1 MKSVGI
7 IGQGRFGCLLK
18 QWLSQAFNVVVY
30 DLKNNNAEDLS
41 SVLAQETVFIATP
54 IRSFKTVIQ
63 EIVPRLCKNAL
74 IIDVCSVKM
83 YPCEVMQTLLPKNV
97 DIIGTH
103 PLFGPDSWQGGS
115 GNMVM
120 TKIRD
125 QYQRYAGWKAFFS
138 QRCKVIEMAPEKHDA
153 LMAQSQGITHLIG
166 RTLDK
171 ISAQATGIDTQ
182 GYQTLL
188 SVMKNTCNDSW
199 ELFYD
204 LHRYNPYAKEKN
216 QQLLKA
222 LQTLTQQLEELTDE
236 KFQ

>member
-1 MKSVGI
+1 MKPVGI
-7 IGQGRFGCLLK
+7 IGQGRFGRLLQ
-18 QWLSQAFNVVVY
+18 QWLSQAFAVVTY
-30 DLKNNNAEDLS
+30 DLKNNNGEDLS
-41 SVLAQETVFIATP
+41 SVLAKETVFIATP
-54 IRSFKTVIQ
+54 IRTFKTIIQ
-63 EIVPRLCKNAL
+63 EIAPRLRKNAL

-83 YPCEVMQTLLPKNV
+83 YPCEVMQTLLPKSA

-103 PLFGPDSWQGGS
+103 PLFGPDSWQGD
-115 GNMVM
+115 NKKIVM

-125 QYQRYAGWKAFFS
+125 QYQRYDEWKAFFS
-138 QRCKVIEMAPEKHDA
+138 QRCEVIEMTPEEHDS

-182 GYQTLL
+182 GYQALL
-188 SVMKNTCNDSW
+188 SVMENTCNDSW

-222 LQTLTQQLEELTDE
+222 LQILTQQIEELTNE
-236 KFQ
+236 KSQ